1 MGFIESLALL
11 AAIGGGAYITVY
23 YVIPALQQMAI
34 APYYYMQSQQQ
45 APAPAPTTPTT
56 PDPVTQNA
64 EIPDEA
70 LDDVTSEE
78 PLDEVVQDAVG
89 DELEDAGLVEEPPE
103 EKKDKKSSSKS
114 DDDAFKKQQ
123 KRHERTVKSMDPKK
137 DSRYKGMTSKQAGQA
152 AKKKLLGYTT
162 YYIDN
167 RYLVVDDAN
176 IVREIY

>member
-23 YVIPALQQMAI
+23 YVLPALQQMSL
-34 APYYYMQSQQQ
+34 APFYYMQQQQ
-45 APAPAPTTPTT
+45 PAAPAPAPAPA
-56 PDPVTQNA
+56 PVTQNA
-64 EIPDEA
+64 EIPPEA
-70 LDDVTSEE
+70 MDDVTSEE

-103 EKKDKKSSSKS
+103 EKKSKKSSSKS

-123 KRHERTVKSMDPKK
+123 KRHDETVKKMDPKK
-137 DSRYKGMTSKQAGQA
+137 DSRYKGMSSKEAGRA
-152 AKKKLLGYTT
+152 AAKKLLGYTT
-162 YYIDN
+162 YYIGN

>member
-23 YVIPALQQMAI
+23 YVLPALQQMAL
-34 APYYYMQSQQQ
+34 APYYMQQQ
-45 APAPAPTTPTT
+45 QPTPAPAPAPA
-56 PDPVTQNA
+56 PVTQNA

-70 LDDVTSEE
+70 LDDVTE
-78 PLDEVVQDAVG
+78 PEPATEDVVQDAVK

-103 EKKDKKSSSKS
+103 EKKDKKKSSSKS

-123 KRHERTVKSMDPKK
+123 KRHEKTVKSMDPKK